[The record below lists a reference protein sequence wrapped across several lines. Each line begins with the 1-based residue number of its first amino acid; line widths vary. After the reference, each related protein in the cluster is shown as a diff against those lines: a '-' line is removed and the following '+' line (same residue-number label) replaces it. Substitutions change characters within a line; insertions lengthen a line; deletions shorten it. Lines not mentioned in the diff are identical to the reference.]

1 MSADED
7 RVSDH
12 PTAAGPLWL
21 SHHHADQLDRC
32 AVVAGHHVC
41 RRCLWFWPAV
51 FAVVALTL
59 AGLRWPTSAD
69 PVLIVLLPVPV
80 VVEWWLEQ
88 LRLVAYSPT
97 RQVTLSL
104 LAAPAVGVGLA
115 RYLETPSDRLFWYVV
130 AAYAVVC
137 AVPAIIR
144 WRRDQ
149 VTTG

>member
-1 MSADED
+1 
-7 RVSDH
+7 
-12 PTAAGPLWL
+12 
-21 SHHHADQLDRC
+21 
-32 AVVAGHHVC
+32 
-41 RRCLWFWPAV
+41 V
-51 FAVVALTL
+51 FAFVGLTL

-69 PVLIVLLPVPV
+69 PLLLVLLPVPV
-80 VVEWWLEQ
+80 VTEWWLEQ
-88 LRLVAYSPT
+88 LQVVAYSAT

-137 AVPAIIR
+137 AVPAVIR

-149 VTTG
+149 VASG